1 MKGGGVLV
9 AIVDNGIDIH
19 HEDLE
24 ANIAK
29 GSYNYMPP
37 DYNFSD
43 ADHGTCC
50 AGIIAGVE
58 GNGIGI
64 RGVAPEAKLIGYNAL
79 KVPSISNIADAFVRH
94 KERVWVSSNSWG
106 DFNSWGEPFA
116 LKSLE
121 MAALE
126 EGVAHGR
133 DGRGIVY
140 VFAAGNGASHDG
152 GLPTDN
158 VNYSGL
164 VNNRF
169 TIPVGAVDE
178 NGTKVPYSEVGA
190 TLMVVAP
197 SRAHADSPGIVTTD
211 ATADKGY
218 NPNTF
223 KADYK
228 DTNYTRYF
236 SGTSASTPMV
246 SGVVA
251 LILEA
256 NPKLG
261 WRDVR
266 EILARSASKTDPD
279 DPDWSTNGAGL
290 HINHKYGFGLVD
302 ACKAIGLAW
311 DWHNLPKQKMVEI
324 HKGINITI
332 PDNDPNGIE
341 SSITIDANLTVEFV
355 DIFFDAHDHAS
366 LGDLEIVLTSP
377 SGTRSILAETH
388 VEAFDGYF
396 RYKNW
401 RFGSVRHLGE
411 KSKGVWKLK
420 VIDRQLGN
428 EGTLVSWGLKMY
440 GY

>member
-1 MKGGGVLV
+1 MLRRHPKIPLFPLGYSQT
-9 AIVDNGIDIH
+9 H
-19 HEDLE
+19 HAEL
-24 ANIAK
+24 
-29 GSYNYMPP
+29 Y
-37 DYNFSD
+37 
-43 ADHGTCC
+43 
-50 AGIIAGVE
+50 

-79 KVPSISNIADAFVRH
+79 KVPSISNIADAFVQH

-126 EGVAHGR
+126 EGVTHGR
-133 DGRGIVY
+133 DGRGIIY
-140 VFAAGNGASHDG
+140 VFAAGNGASKDG

-164 VNNRF
+164 VNNRY

-178 NGTKVPYSEVGA
+178 NGTKVAYSEVGA

-197 SRAHADSPGIVTTD
+197 SRAAADSPGIVTTD

-223 KADYK
+223 KADYN

-266 EILARSASKTDPD
+266 EILARSAAKTDPD
-279 DPDWSTNGAGL
+279 DSDWSTNGAGL

-302 ACKAIGLAW
+302 ACKAIELAW

-324 HKGINITI
+324 HKDINITI

-366 LGDLEIVLTSP
+366 LGDLEIILTSP
-377 SGTRSILAETH
+377 FGTRSILAKTH

-411 KSKGVWKLK
+411 KSKGTWRLQ

-428 EGTLVSWGLKMY
+428 EGTFFSWGLKVY
-440 GY
+440 GHLETNRSIPGMILCDQLSAEGKHLV